1 MFEVESLVFG
11 YDEKTI
17 LKNLSLSI
25 REHKMVG
32 IIGPNG
38 SGKSTLLKCIYRVLK
53 PQGTILFDGKNIN
66 DYSFRESAQKMA
78 VVAQHNDSSFDF
90 NVLDMVLIGRS
101 PHKKFMERE
110 NHQDIEMAYDALR
123 TVEMEDFANRSFSSL
138 SGGEKQRIV
147 LARALVQNTECLILD
162 EPTNHLDIKHQLHF
176 MQVAKNLDATVIS
189 AIHDLNIATM
199 FCDYIFALKDGEI
212 IEHGEPSAVIREDV
226 IQKLYGVRCKVMMDK
241 EYGQLHVLYL
251 PEQH

>member
-1 MFEVESLVFG
+1 MFEVKNLVFG
-11 YDEKTI
+11 YDDKNI
-17 LKNLSLSI
+17 LKDISLTI
-25 REHKMVG
+25 QNYKMVG

-53 PQGTILFDGKNIN
+53 PQGTILFDGKNLN

-90 NVLDMVLIGRS
+90 NVLEMVLIGRS

-123 TVEMEDFANRSFSSL
+123 TVDMFDFANRSFSSL

-147 LARALVQNTECLILD
+147 LARALVQNTKCLILD

-176 MQVAKNLDATVIS
+176 MQVAKDLDATVIS

-199 FCDYIFALKDGEI
+199 YCDYIFALKDGEI
-212 IEHGEPSAVIREDV
+212 LDSGIPEKVINEGI
-226 IQKLYGVRCKVMMDK
+226 IQKLYGVRAKVVLDEEIGK
-241 EYGQLHVLYL
+241 LHIMYRS
-251 PEQH
+251 

>member
-1 MFEVESLVFG
+1 MFEVKNLVFG
-11 YDEKTI
+11 YDDKNI
-17 LKNLSLSI
+17 LKDISLTI
-25 REHKMVG
+25 QNYKMVG

-53 PQGTILFDGKNIN
+53 PQGTILFDGKNLN

-90 NVLDMVLIGRS
+90 NVLEMVLIGRS

-123 TVEMEDFANRSFSSL
+123 TVDMFDFANRSFSSL

-147 LARALVQNTECLILD
+147 LARALVQNTKCLILD

-176 MQVAKNLDATVIS
+176 MQVAKDLDATVIS

-199 FCDYIFALKDGEI
+199 YCDYIFALKDGEI
-212 IEHGEPSAVIREDV
+212 LDSGVPEKVINENL
-226 IQKLYGVRCKVMMDK
+226 IQKLYGVRSKVMLDEEIGK
-241 EYGQLHVLYL
+241 LHIMYRT
-251 PEQH
+251 

>member
-1 MFEVESLVFG
+1 MFEVKNLVFG
-11 YDEKTI
+11 YDDKNI
-17 LKNLSLSI
+17 LKDISLTI
-25 REHKMVG
+25 RNYKMVG

-53 PQGTILFDGKNIN
+53 PQGTILFDGKNLN

-90 NVLDMVLIGRS
+90 NVLEMVLIGRS

-123 TVEMEDFANRSFSSL
+123 TVDMFDFANRSFSSL

-147 LARALVQNTECLILD
+147 LARALVQNTQCLILD

-176 MQVAKNLDATVIS
+176 MQVAKDLDATVIS

-199 FCDYIFALKDGEI
+199 YCDYIFALKDGEI
-212 IEHGEPSAVIREDV
+212 LDYGVPEKVINEDI
-226 IQKLYGVRCKVMMDK
+226 IQKLYGVRAKVVMDEEIGK
-241 EYGQLHVLYL
+241 LHIMYRI
-251 PEQH
+251 